1 MFSFSCF
8 ANLHVVRTV
17 YKSTR
22 AYKTSEN
29 DKKNGEKNMVCLYS
43 IGNMCCVLR

>member
-29 DKKNGEKNMVCLYS
+29 DKKNGEKTWFAC
-43 IGNMCCVLR
+43 IR